1 MGRWCEHGTPSACRG
16 ARVALPG
23 ERRAGRRAARAGDVR
38 RTSRVSPH
46 AVLVALADPAYLVI
60 PQPLIDTG
68 AWL

>member
-1 MGRWCEHGTPSACRG
+1 
-16 ARVALPG
+16 
-23 ERRAGRRAARAGDVR
+23 
-38 RTSRVSPH
+38 VSPH